1 MAPVPFPSKG
11 VYHNYYGAL
20 AAAPTVPI
28 PQAGDMYYNSVG
40 NIMYYYD
47 ASVPGWVAFA
57 ASGSDKRQSKVIVGN
72 SLAGGGG
79 FSDTLSNC
87 DFLGDL
93 TGVPAGPGNPALYGI
108 QRAIQSVSGNT
119 KGALI
124 YIREGTYAMSIVG
137 VAPAGWDAPFHLSQM
152 ITAPTGPIII
162 EGSGMYAV
170 NIINNLAAPIVGPTM
185 ILDHPGAGGPGATT
199 TPVTIKNF
207 NIRGNGTAG
216 RLAALQGVATLEI
229 GCSGK
234 GRTPVAAAIASNVTV
249 QSVMVDGKNPTGPV
263 YDFIACYLVNTA
275 VAFPVNFNATDSIFK
290 NGNDAA
296 PIPLPSPVGVFQDG
310 NNVNPASQFS
320 TYKNCEFTGGI
331 GAESG
336 FAAATASSFSITNC
350 RSHDN
355 IDCGFRIRTS
365 VNVTISATNSNTNA
379 CISVAAGNAGGFSV
393 FNSSYVRMVNCYADM
408 NKTGAG
414 LGWNF
419 VFYNCNNVS
428 VTACHAVGAG
438 SAATMDML
446 GFLADLGTHIDF
458 INCIA
463 NNHGNNTGAANAMG
477 YGFRIGATG
486 ATMYVQVNDC
496 SAMGNDNWGL
506 AFNGVAPANAD
517 HCQIVGGSFNTN
529 GVVGKVKVPAANAR
543 QWTASGT
550 AGQANVLI
558 DSTTNLP
565 TDSVNTTEAVHFV
578 YNFP

>member
-1 MAPVPFPSKG
+1 
-11 VYHNYYGAL
+11 
-20 AAAPTVPI
+20 
-28 PQAGDMYYNSVG
+28 MYYNSVG
-40 NIMYYYD
+40 NLMYYYD

-57 ASGSDKRQSKVIVGN
+57 ASGADKRQAKIIVGN
-72 SLAGGGG
+72 SAAGGGA

-93 TGVPAGPGNPALYGI
+93 TGPAAGPGVPVNRYGI
-108 QRAIQSVSGNT
+108 QYAIQSITGNT

-124 YIREGTYAMSIVG
+124 YIREGTYAMSVNASTP
-137 VAPAGWDAPFHLSQM
+137 VGWDAPFHLSQM
-152 ITAPTGPIII
+152 IGATTGPIII
-162 EGSGMYAV
+162 EGAGMYAV
-170 NIINNLAAPIVGPTM
+170 NIVNSLTAPVVGPTM

-216 RLAALQGVATLEI
+216 RLAAAQGVATLEI

-234 GRTPVAAAIASNVTV
+234 GRTPVAAAVGSNVTLMNI
-249 QSVMVDGKNPTGPV
+249 MVDGKNPTGPA
-263 YDFIACYLVNTA
+263 YDYVVCYLANTVA
-275 VAFPVNFNATDSIFK
+275 AFPVNFTADSCIFK
-290 NGNDAA
+290 NANDAVPNPFTPA
-296 PIPLPSPVGVFQDG
+296 TVGVFLDG
-310 NNVNPASQFS
+310 NTVNPASQFS
-320 TYKNCEFTGGI
+320 TYKNCEFTGGGV
-331 GAESG
+331 GAGAVAQSG
-336 FAAATASSFSITNC
+336 FAAFTASNSNFVNC

-355 IDCGFRIRTS
+355 NDCGFRLKTS
-365 VNVTISATNSNTNA
+365 VTISFTSCTATTNTVA
-379 CISVAAGNAGGFSV
+379 SVAAGNAAGFSIMG
-393 FNSSYVRMVNCYADM
+393 SSYVRMSNCYADM

-419 VFYNCNNVS
+419 AVYNCNNVTLS
-428 VTACHAVGAG
+428 NCQALGAG

-446 GFLADLGTHIDF
+446 GFLIDLGMHITLN
-458 INCIA
+458 NCQA
-463 NNHGNNTGAANAMG
+463 NNHGNNTGPANAMG
-477 YGFRIGATG
+477 YGYRVGSTG
-486 ATMYVQVNDC
+486 ATLYVHINDC
-496 SAMGNDNWGL
+496 EASGNDNWGL

-517 HCQIVGGSFNTN
+517 HCQVVGGTFNTN
-529 GVVGKVKVPAANAR
+529 GVVGKVKVPAASAR